1 VGVETQHVAEA
12 VQGRFSLGTYDFRL
26 QSGVGLI
33 PAIRSVRILG
43 DSAASERTVIR
54 GLYRIWKRPA
64 TAVPGRQWGLPI
76 VVASLLLACSQRGGS
91 QGAGPNV
98 VPTPTALPCIASGS
112 CTLREAAEAAQLRV
126 GVAAAPGEEGWD
138 SLVVKEFDALSPEG
152 ELLWNVIHPSPD
164 EWDFEAADQTLAFA
178 EEHGLL
184 TTVSHFVWDQATSI
198 SSTPDWVKAIQDPD
212 ELRRVMRDH
221 LAAITARYGGKINRW
236 IVVNEPLEYG
246 GTALYRN
253 HFYDVLGPDYI
264 SQAFRIAKEAAPDSE
279 LWLNEILT
287 ENNPAKASALV
298 DLAANLVA
306 TGVPIDGV
314 GLQGHL
320 FAGDPDYE
328 LVQDTMQRLANLGLK
343 VAITELDAPV
353 GDDLPGRLEVQ
364 AQRMAGM
371 VRACLAVPACDS
383 VTFWGLDD
391 EVSWL
396 NWFLAP
402 NLDPLL
408 FDALLRP
415 KPAYFAVRDALLAG
429 RPDVATP

>member
-1 VGVETQHVAEA
+1 M
-12 VQGRFSLGTYDFRL
+12 
-26 QSGVGLI
+26 
-33 PAIRSVRILG
+33 
-43 DSAASERTVIR
+43 IR
-54 GLYRIWKRPA
+54 GLQQVWGRPVAAVLKRH
-64 TAVPGRQWGLPI
+64 WGLPV
-76 VVASLLLACSQRGGS
+76 VVASLLLACSQEGGS
-91 QGAGPNV
+91 QRVGPTV

-112 CTLREAAEAAQLRV
+112 CTLREAAEATQLRV
-126 GVAAAPGEEGWD
+126 GVAAAPRDEGWNRLI
-138 SLVVKEFDALSPEG
+138 SEEFNALSPEG
-152 ELLWNVIHPSPD
+152 ELVWNVIHPGRD
-164 EWDFEAADQTLAFA
+164 EWDFEAADRKLAFA
-178 EEHGLL
+178 EEHRMF
-184 TTVSHFVWDQATSI
+184 TTVSHFVWDQATAI
-198 SSTPDWVKAIQDPD
+198 SGTPGWVKAINDPD
-212 ELRRVMRDH
+212 ELRQVMREH
-221 LAAITARYGGKINRW
+221 LAAITARYGGQIDRW

-246 GTALYRN
+246 GTTLYRN

-279 LWLNEILT
+279 LWLNEIFT

-298 DLAANLVA
+298 DLVASLVA

-328 LVQDTMQRLANLGLK
+328 LVRDTMQRLGNLGLR
-343 VAITELDAPV
+343 VAVTELDAPV
-353 GDDLPGRLEVQ
+353 GGDLPNRLEVQ

-371 VRACLAVPACDS
+371 VRTCLAVPACDS

-408 FDALLRP
+408 FDALLQP

-429 RPDVATP
+429 RAE